1 MKQGVGRLRAVAKSL
16 RSDPV
21 RWLLLFGAIAL
32 GIWLWESE
40 KPWQGHGAKRIA
52 RGDRLAVEHYVA
64 MWTWWAALANFG
76 ILLILFITRSWWREW
91 THPNDS
97 QVGDRGWPQRHWQ
110 TRGVPGWSVV
120 ILLLAMTFAAVYRG
134 RLLNREIQ
142 RDEQDNLRR
151 NIFGYHERQP
161 DGSLIFEDVSWQDTF
176 FENRLANNPI
186 LFSVLSHAS
195 LGIWQK
201 YGGAGNE
208 RFNPVAVR
216 LPAYLA
222 GIASLAAVWWAL
234 NVFGFIRAA
243 PLAALLLAIHP
254 YHADYTLQ
262 ARGYSLV
269 ILFVTLAAA
278 CLLRALN
285 SGRWRWWWSF
295 AASLVAM
302 LYAYAGSVYAVI
314 ALGAVGLAA
323 VLTML
328 VRGRREAGLAQLGRL
343 AVCGAVAAGCYLQ
356 LIAPSIPQVRAHLSQ
371 KFEKIPLQAEWYYL
385 AYEKYFGGV
394 RFLRVDRS
402 DTVSMTPT
410 EYLTNSVIPEN
421 PGLSALLLV
430 VLPVLAVWGL
440 VRAFRRDPLGGAL
453 LATGLLAPLLSWIH
467 HGLFTGLY
475 LYDWYWIYSLPFLFM
490 LISIGAT
497 SWWSHADAAEV
508 RAAAVF
514 GADRRLSLRRVASIA
529 CVIFLAGWFFWE
541 TKPGR
546 YGRPGMTLDVKGESV
561 VFPRGDYDWVVYR
574 DGRMIREPRKR
585 G

>member
-1 MKQGVGRLRAVAKSL
+1 MKRAIGWLTTAARSL
-16 RSDPV
+16 RSDPLRLV
-21 RWLLLFGAIAL
+21 LLIGAIAL
-32 GIWLWESE
+32 GIWLWETE
-40 KPWQGHGAKRIA
+40 KPWQGNGAKRIA

-64 MWTWWAALANFG
+64 IWTWWAALANLG
-76 ILLILFITRSWWREW
+76 ILLGLFFSRPWWRKW
-91 THPNDS
+91 TQPEGGE
-97 QVGDRGWPQRHWQ
+97 VGDRGWPQRHWQ
-110 TRGVPGWSVV
+110 TRGVPIWSVL
-120 ILLLAMTFAAVYRG
+120 ILILAMIFATVYRG
-134 RLLNREIQ
+134 RLLDREIQ

-176 FENRLANNPI
+176 FENRLANNPV
-186 LFSVLSHAS
+186 LFSALSHAS
-195 LGIWQK
+195 LEVWQRFGK
-201 YGGAGNE
+201 GGNE
-208 RFNPVAVR
+208 RFSLVAVR
-216 LPAYLA
+216 LPAFLA

-285 SGRWRWWWSF
+285 SGRWRWWWAF

-302 LYAYAGSVYAVI
+302 FYAYAGSVYAVI
-314 ALGAVGLAA
+314 ALGTIGLAA

-328 VRGRREAGLAQLGRL
+328 VRGRRQAGLAQLSRL
-343 AVCGAVAAGCYLQ
+343 AVCGVVAAGCYLQ

-371 KFEKIPLQAEWYYL
+371 SFEKIPLRAEWYYL
-385 AYEKYFGGV
+385 AYQKYFAGV
-394 RFLRVDRS
+394 RFLRADS
-402 DTVSMTPT
+402 PDTAQMTPT
-410 EYLTNSVIPEN
+410 GFLTGSVIADN
-421 PGLSALLLV
+421 LGLTALMLV
-430 VLPVLAVWGL
+430 VLPALAIWGL

-453 LATGLLAPLLSWIH
+453 LAAGLLAPLLSWLH

-475 LYDWYWIYSLPFLFM
+475 LYDWYWIYALPFLFM
-490 LISIGAT
+490 LIAIGAT
-497 SWWSHADAAEV
+497 SWWSHEDAAEV

-514 GADRRLSLRRVASIA
+514 GAERRLSPRRVASIA
-529 CVIFLAGWFFWE
+529 CVFFLAAWFFWE

-546 YGRPGMTLDVKGESV
+546 YGRPGMTLNVKSESV
-561 VFPRGDYDWVVYR
+561 VFPRGRYDWVVYR
-574 DGRMIREPRKR
+574 DGRMIREPRKS
-585 G
+585 

>member
-1 MKQGVGRLRAVAKSL
+1 MKRGLGWLTAAAKSL
-16 RSDPV
+16 RSDPW
-21 RWLLLFGAIAL
+21 RLILLIAVVAL
-32 GIWLWESE
+32 GVWLWESE

-76 ILLILFITRSWWREW
+76 ILLILYLFRPRWRKW
-91 THPNDS
+91 TQPEGG
-97 QVGDRGWPQRHWQ
+97 QVGDQGWPQRHWQ
-110 TRGVPGWSVV
+110 TRGVPRWSVF

-161 DGSLIFEDVSWQDTF
+161 DGTLVFEDVSWQDTF

-195 LGIWQK
+195 LQIWQK
-201 YGGAGNE
+201 FADGGNE
-208 RFNPVAVR
+208 RFSLVAVR
-216 LPAYLA
+216 LPAFLA

-243 PLAALLLAIHP
+243 PLAALLLAFHP

-269 ILFVTLAAA
+269 ILFVTLASA

-285 SGRWRWWWSF
+285 SGRWRWWWAF

-302 LYAYAGSVYAVI
+302 FYAYAGSVYAVV
-314 ALGAVGLAA
+314 ALGSVGLAA
-323 VLTML
+323 VLAML
-328 VRGRREAGLAQLGRL
+328 VRGRREAGLAQLSRL
-343 AVCGAVAAGCYLQ
+343 AVCAVVAAGCYLQ
-356 LIAPSIPQVRAHLSQ
+356 LVAPSIPQVRAHLSQ
-371 KFEKIPLQAEWYYL
+371 SFEKIPLHAEWYYL

-394 RFLRVDRS
+394 RFLRADRS
-402 DTVSMTPT
+402 DTAEMTAT
-410 EYLTNSVIPEN
+410 EYIFDSVIPEN
-421 PGLSALLLV
+421 PGLAALLLL
-430 VLPVLAVWGL
+430 VLPSLAIWGL

-467 HGLFTGLY
+467 HGLITGLY
-475 LYDWYWIYSLPFLFM
+475 LYDWYWIYALPFLFM
-490 LISIGAT
+490 LIAIGAT

-514 GADRRLSLRRVASIA
+514 GADRRLSVRRVASIA
-529 CVIFLAGWFFWE
+529 CVIFLAGWFFRE

-546 YGRPGMTLDVKGESV
+546 YGRPAMALDVKGESV

-574 DGRMIREPRKR
+574 DGRMVREPRR
-585 G
+585 S

>member
-1 MKQGVGRLRAVAKSL
+1 MKRGLGWLTAAAKSL
-16 RSDPV
+16 RSDPL
-21 RWLLLFGAIAL
+21 RLLLLIGAVAL
-32 GIWLWESE
+32 GVWLWESE
-40 KPWQGHGAKRIA
+40 KPWQGNGAKRIA

-76 ILLILFITRSWWREW
+76 ILLTLSLSRPWWRKW
-91 THPNDS
+91 TQPVGGE
-97 QVGDRGWPQRHWQ
+97 VGDQGWPQRHWQ
-110 TRGVPGWSVV
+110 TRGVPGWSVF

-134 RLLNREIQ
+134 RLLDREIQ

-161 DGSLIFEDVSWQDTF
+161 DGTLIFEDISWQDTF
-176 FENRLANNPI
+176 FENRLANNPV
-186 LFSVLSHAS
+186 LFSALSHAS
-195 LGIWQK
+195 LEIWQK
-201 YGGAGNE
+201 CAGGSNE
-208 RFNPVAVR
+208 RFSLVAVR

-269 ILFVTLAAA
+269 ILFVTLASA

-285 SGRWRWWWSF
+285 SGRWRWWWAF

-302 LYAYAGSVYAVI
+302 FYAYAGSVYAVI
-314 ALGAVGLAA
+314 AMGSVGLAA

-328 VRGRREAGLAQLGRL
+328 VRGRRETGLAQLSRL
-343 AVCGAVAAGCYLQ
+343 GVCGVVAAGGYLQ
-356 LIAPSIPQVRAHLSQ
+356 LIAPSIPQVRVHLSQ
-371 KFEKIPLQAEWYYL
+371 SFEKIPLHAEWYYL
-385 AYEKYFGGV
+385 AYQKYFGGV
-394 RFLRVDRS
+394 RFLRADRS
-402 DTVSMTPT
+402 DTAEMTPT
-410 EYLTNSVIPEN
+410 GYLTDSVILEN
-421 PGLSALLLV
+421 PGLSALMLLV
-430 VLPVLAVWGL
+430 LPSLGVWGL

-453 LATGLLAPLLSWIH
+453 LAAGLLAPLLSWIH
-467 HGLFTGLY
+467 NGLITGLY
-475 LYDWYWIYSLPFLFM
+475 LYDWYWIYALPFLFM
-490 LISIGAT
+490 LIAIGAT
-497 SWWSHADAAEV
+497 SWWSHEDAAEV

-514 GADRRLSLRRVASIA
+514 GAERRLSVRRVVSIA

-546 YGRPGMTLDVKGESV
+546 YGRPAMTLDVKGESA
-561 VFPRGDYDWVVYR
+561 VFPRGDHNWVVYR
-574 DGRMIREPRKR
+574 DGRMIREPRKL
-585 G
+585 